1 MSEGNNAEKLKNIF
15 NDLEYAVFGVL
26 LPLKKE
32 TNLNTD
38 ILGLEDMPELETGQ
52 EAAKRQQKGQ
62 ELKIMTPS
70 QSVTRLPI
78 LLAQLKQETIQK
90 N

>member
-1 MSEGNNAEKLKNIF
+1 MSEGNNAEKFKNIF

-26 LPLKKE
+26 LPLKRE
-32 TNLNTD
+32 ANLNTD
-38 ILGLEDMPELETGQ
+38 ILGLEDMPELETGHK
-52 EAAKRQQKGQ
+52 AAR